1 MDKYNILISGDM
13 QEVARYALPVECG
26 GIYRVVIEEPHSA
39 NPEHG
44 IARLHGYVLDIEGGG
59 ELVGEEVQVVI
70 KETTRTF
77 ARAVLWKRALED
89 SLEER

>member
-1 MDKYNILISGDM
+1 MW
-13 QEVARYALPVECG
+13 
-26 GIYRVVIEEPHSA
+26 GIYRVVIEEPHFA